1 MMKNITKILV
11 LILII
16 NFFQFEKIKAQ
27 EVILKQRVE
36 LDTVPKKIGQ
46 NLKRYSHFYL
56 GLGAIVGQNEGDG
69 GDLNYGRSLDF
80 TAGFRYK
87 YKINNIYALGL
98 DAKYN
103 WTSFNLKQNDD
114 KILPNNLKHERE
126 VINFNNFGFIAFN
139 RINFD
144 KNRGNYIGK
153 FLDLGAYADWTFT
166 VRHKYTT
173 EYNVAGNAN
182 QSVSE
187 VTNSGLLYVESLNYG
202 LTARLGFGKFVFY
215 GSYRLSDQ
223 FKKKLND
230 QFDSSSYPELARF
243 IAGIQIS
250 LHD

>member
-1 MMKNITKILV
+1 MKKHLIFLLTLLIVSHVYSTKI
-11 LILII
+11 I
-16 NFFQFEKIKAQ
+16 AQ
-27 EVILKQRVE
+27 EVILKQNVE

-46 NLKRYSHFYL
+46 NLKKYSHFYI
-56 GLGAIVGQNEGDG
+56 GMGAVVGSNEGEG

-87 YKINNIYALGL
+87 YKINNVYAIGM

-114 KILPNNLKHERE
+114 KILPNNLQHKRE
-126 VINFNNFGFIAFN
+126 VINFNNFGFIAYN
-139 RINFD
+139 RFNFD
-144 KNRGNYIGK
+144 KNRGNHIGK
-153 FLDLGAYADWTFT
+153 FLDIGAYADWTFM

-173 EYNVAGNAN
+173 EFDVAGNAN

-187 VTNSGLLYVESLNYG
+187 VTNSGLLYVERLNYG

-230 QFDSSSYPELARF
+230 QFDSSNYPELARF